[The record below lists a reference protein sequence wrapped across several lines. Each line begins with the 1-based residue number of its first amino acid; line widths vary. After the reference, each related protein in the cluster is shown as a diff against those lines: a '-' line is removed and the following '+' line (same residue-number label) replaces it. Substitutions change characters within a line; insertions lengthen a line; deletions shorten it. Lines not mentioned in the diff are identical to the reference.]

1 MKLFGCLYKYFFLP
15 QQGNLASLYHIFCC
29 LQKNLGNSPGRI
41 VFDGEF
47 NTTTYEAILLEV
59 DKYAPDESSKW
70 RRVNARFPALYKA
83 LLVELDA
90 ATRGARPRQAV
101 SAVG

>member
-1 MKLFGCLYKYFFLP
+1 MLKGAKSPKKVRLKYDAKKSITP
-15 QQGNLASLYHIFCC
+15 QAKQTVKQRS
-29 LQKNLGNSPGRI
+29 
-41 VFDGEF
+41 V
-47 NTTTYEAILLEV
+47 LEV

-83 LLVELDA
+83 LLFEPDA
-90 ATRGARPRQAV
+90 ATRGARLRQAV